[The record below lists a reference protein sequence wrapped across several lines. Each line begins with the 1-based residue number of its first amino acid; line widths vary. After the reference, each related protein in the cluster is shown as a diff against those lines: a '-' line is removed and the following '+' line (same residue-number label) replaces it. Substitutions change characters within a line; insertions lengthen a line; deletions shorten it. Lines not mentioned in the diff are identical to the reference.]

1 MTDGDMRIMGFA
13 EGVEVIQP
21 QVTQMILYVLN
32 SSQGGAFVQ
41 ELVRSP
47 WIKGLVMN
55 PWGRRIGRCFCA
67 CHSLMRRTEE

>member
-13 EGVEVIQP
+13 EGVEVIQL
-21 QVTQMILYVLN
+21 QVTQMILYILS

-47 WIKGLVMN
+47 
-55 PWGRRIGRCFCA
+55 
-67 CHSLMRRTEE
+67 

>member
-1 MTDGDMRIMGFA
+1 VTDGDVRIMGFA

-21 QVTQMILYVLN
+21 QVTQVILHVLN

-47 WIKGLVMN
+47 WIKGLVM
-55 PWGRRIGRCFCA
+55 
-67 CHSLMRRTEE
+67 MRRAGERRKGKGSAKKARRSKG